1 MPNAISRETK
11 DKHLESSSENGRGGL
26 TQYED
31 LRGKRLLILGATE
44 LECQIVDAAREMGIY
59 TITTDS
65 NENWDDAP
73 AKKIADEAWNISWS
87 DIPALK
93 EMALNSRVDGVI
105 AGYSEFRTN
114 CAIKLSRE
122 LGTTFYIT
130 DEDQLAITRDKLLF
144 KSICRQYGVPVAKD
158 YYVTAE
164 MKAEDLE
171 KIVYPVIVK
180 PTDNAGSRGI
190 RFCNRRED
198 IASCIEYALS
208 YSESKRGVGEEVLH
222 GHEVVAYYTLADGR
236 AAFSSIFDKYARIER
251 EGFNALMDAYL
262 YPSNQLKK
270 YLEKYDANVRRLLQ
284 GMGLKNG
291 VISLQGF
298 AQPDG
303 SIVFFELGFRLGGT
317 SAFHYTE
324 HFNGVSHL
332 RMLISHSLTGN
343 MHPEELEK
351 EDPTFKGHY
360 GCTFTLLAKD
370 GVIASMSGKEKVD
383 SLPNVLYSTY
393 FHRIGTEIVN
403 NGSQFP
409 KAFRAF
415 IIGPDLDAIR
425 DTIRFIQDTVSV
437 KNTDGEDMLLDRFD
451 VSKLSMDY

>member
-1 MPNAISRETK
+1 MHNRKAIDPRAEQ
-11 DKHLESSSENGRGGL
+11 DRHGENENL
-26 TQYED
+26 AIYED
-31 LRGKRLLILGATE
+31 LKGKRLLILGATE
-44 LECQIVDAAREMGIY
+44 NECQIVDAAREMGIY

-65 NENWDDAP
+65 HENWDDAP
-73 AKKIADEAWNISWS
+73 AKKISDEAWNISWAE
-87 DIPALK
+87 IPTLK
-93 EMALNSRVDGVI
+93 EMAQKSGVDGVI

-122 LGTTFYIT
+122 LGASFYIS

-144 KSICRQYGVPVAKD
+144 KNICRQYGVPVAKD

-164 MKAEDLE
+164 MKPEDLE

-190 RFCNRRED
+190 RFCRRKED
-198 IASCIEYALS
+198 IVSCIEYALS
-208 YSESKRGVGEEVLH
+208 YSESKRVVVEEVLH
-222 GHEVVAYYTLADGR
+222 GHEVVAYYTLADGK

-251 EGFNALMDAYL
+251 EGFNALMDVYL

-270 YLEKYDANVRRLLQ
+270 YTEEYDAKVRRLLQ
-284 GMGLKNG
+284 GMGLNNG

-324 HFNGVSHL
+324 HFNHVSHL

-343 MHPEELEK
+343 MHPEELPK
-351 EDPTFKGHY
+351 EDPTFKGCY

-370 GVIASMSGKEKVD
+370 GIIGEMSGKEQVD
-383 SLPNVLYSTY
+383 SLPNVLHTCYI
-393 FHRIGTEIVN
+393 HRIGTEIVN

-409 KAFRAF
+409 KVFRAF
-415 IIGPDLDAIR
+415 ITGENLDEIR

-437 KNTDGEDMLLDRFD
+437 KNIHGEDMLFDRFD
-451 VSKLSMDY
+451 VNKLSEEY